1 MVAVVAHPAWSPQRH
16 RHLPQHRHPRHQH
29 PPLHLRHPPPL
40 AVKLASFGETSP
52 ERPPAAKAGQPKAE
66 ANVVAEAVVVASAV
80 AAVVVVPVAVDRS
93 FRAACSSASR
103 RCPLTSRRSSWP
115 E

>member
-1 MVAVVAHPAWSPQRH
+1 MVAVAAHPQERSQR
-16 RHLPQHRHPRHQH
+16 RHRHPRHPPRH
-29 PPLHLRHPPPL
+29 PRHPPPL

-52 ERPPAAKAGQPKAE
+52 ERPPAAKAGPPHLPHLLKAG
-66 ANVVAEAVVVASAV
+66 ANEAVAVVDSV
-80 AAVVVVPVAVDRS
+80 AAVVPVAVDRS
-93 FRAACSSASR
+93 FRAACSSASS